1 MRPSGES
8 ASGFASSGEQDD
20 VVPWLDRLDAF
31 LITREA
37 AVYPLALLEAM
48 ARGVPVVAMRARGGL
63 AEIAEEGGLHL
74 PDREISTAADAL
86 QRLLSSSGERRR
98 LRLRG
103 LELARRHSL
112 DGVLSRL
119 DALYEACEA
128 GSARGQA
135 RPGVAAADW
144 EAR

>member
-1 MRPSGES
+1 
-8 ASGFASSGEQDD
+8 
-20 VVPWLDRLDAF
+20 
-31 LITREA
+31 
-37 AVYPLALLEAM
+37 M
-48 ARGVPVVAMRARGGL
+48 ARGVPVVAMGARGGL

-74 PDREISTAADAL
+74 PDREISTAAEAVE
-86 QRLLSSSGERRR
+86 RLLSSSGERDR

-112 DGVLSRL
+112 DTVLLRL

-128 GSARGQA
+128 STARGQA
-135 RPGVAAADW
+135 RTGVAAADW